1 MAIISGDTI
10 TAGVLS
16 IRRFMCNEIG
26 ENAYLALDAAGGS
39 AFVVDP
45 GGEAQQIITA
55 CEAAGCALRYIL
67 LTHGHF
73 DHIQAVREL
82 KDATGACVMISAQDA
97 PMLTDTSLSL
107 GSAMGVSGFSV
118 QCPADAAPQWDSPE
132 RLDICGVEMRVL
144 PTPGHTP
151 GSVCYYL
158 PDSGVLFSGDTMFS
172 AGYGRTDF
180 PGGSP
185 GAMRASLKMLCAL
198 PAETIVLPGHGYYT
212 TIGSEAAFYL

>member
-1 MAIISGDTI
+1 MQENKIRITWYGTASVRI
-10 TAGVLS
+10 TAGDSQLLIDPFFPFPESGVS
-16 IRRFMCNEIG
+16 V
-26 ENAYLALDAAGGS
+26 AADA
-39 AFVVDP
+39 F
-45 GGEAQQIITA
+45 
-55 CEAAGCALRYIL
+55 AGCSRIL
-67 LTHGHF
+67 VSHGHF

-82 KDATGACVMISAQDA
+82 KDATGACVMISAKDA

-107 GSAMGVSGFSV
+107 GSAMGAGGFSV
-118 QCPADAAPQWDSPE
+118 QCPADTAPQWDSPE

-185 GAMRASLKMLCAL
+185 GAMRASLKALCAL
-198 PAETIVLPGHGYYT
+198 PADTIVLPGHGYYT